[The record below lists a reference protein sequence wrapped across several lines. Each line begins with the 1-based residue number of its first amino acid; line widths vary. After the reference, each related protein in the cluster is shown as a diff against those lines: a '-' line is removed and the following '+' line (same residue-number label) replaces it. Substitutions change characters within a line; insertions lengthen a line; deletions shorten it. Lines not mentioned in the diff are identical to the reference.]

1 MSLKRHYCQLGFAS
15 ESMLPKAEGRWD
27 SFCRGLRKICQVT
40 DLHPETK
47 EHFRSYPAL
56 VNERKI
62 NLMRGCNLI
71 HPMSV
76 ASLIWN
82 SIMVVVNLSHMFVST
97 LRIAYVID
105 PVHFSRHHYVDEA
118 LIVLDMMCWLD
129 VIVKFNTGFKDKYTS
144 NIVMERK
151 RVAGLPVKRTRCLL
165 IAHFLPLLRTPRVYT
180 ALMDIQ
186 IFMKLFTS
194 SYIWHGAVQLTVLFM
209 MTTHWCGCLVYL
221 PTILFY
227 YWFGHMS
234 SNYNRFLKES
244 ERDLLQLDFITRY
257 QLGTFITLSTFF
269 GTGFTLFLASEP
281 EELIVHAFIILFST
295 VFMVYILVFLL
306 KVYMTLFSSTIR
318 YNELMNQVKEY
329 MRHKQFPVP
338 LQKRVKTFYSQ
349 LYQKR
354 YYKEESV
361 LECLSEELRNEITL
375 HTCRVLVDKV
385 TLFKDVPASAVGSVL
400 GCLKP
405 EVYLP
410 NDPVLRAGDDGNCMY
425 FIDYGT
431 VAIYSLKGVEVC
443 HLEDGAHFGEVALL
457 MRDSKRLVT
466 VVAVEITQLYRLDDI
481 DFRQY
486 VFTNQILFERIQT
499 LASQRMHEAVLVDR
513 QFQRDREKFNEKPIE
528 FSETS
533 I

>member
-1 MSLKRHYCQLGFAS
+1 
-15 ESMLPKAEGRWD
+15 MLPKAEGRWD
-27 SFCRGLRKICQVT
+27 NFCRGLRKICQVT

-62 NLMRGCNLI
+62 HLMRGSNLI

-151 RVAGLPVKRTRCLL
+151 RVAGEENP
-165 IAHFLPLLRTPRVYT
+165 
-180 ALMDIQ
+180 
-186 IFMKLFTS
+186 
-194 SYIWHGAVQLTVLFM
+194 
-209 MTTHWCGCLVYL
+209 
-221 PTILFY
+221 
-227 YWFGHMS
+227 
-234 SNYNRFLKES
+234 
-244 ERDLLQLDFITRY
+244 
-257 QLGTFITLSTFF
+257 LSTDCSFF
-269 GTGFTLFLASEP
+269 TITKNAESVHCPYGYPDFYEGTGFTLFLASEP

-466 VVAVEITQLYRLDDI
+466 VVAVEITQLI
-481 DFRQY
+481 K
-486 VFTNQILFERIQT
+486 
-499 LASQRMHEAVLVDR
+499 LASKMV
-513 QFQRDREKFNEKPIE
+513 
-528 FSETS
+528 
-533 I
+533 

>member
-76 ASLIWN
+76 AR
-82 SIMVVVNLSHMFVST
+82 FQGQ
-97 LRIAYVID
+97 
-105 PVHFSRHHYVDEA
+105 VHFKHSDGKKTS
-118 LIVLDMMCWLD
+118 CW
-129 VIVKFNTGFKDKYTS
+129 
-144 NIVMERK
+144 
-151 RVAGLPVKRTRCLL
+151 
-165 IAHFLPLLRTPRVYT
+165 
-180 ALMDIQ
+180 
-186 IFMKLFTS
+186 LFTS

>member
-1 MSLKRHYCQLGFAS
+1 
-15 ESMLPKAEGRWD
+15 MLPKAEGRWD

-151 RVAGLPVKRTRCLL
+151 RVAGRYLRRWLLPDLISSMPIAYIILSLPVKRTRCLL

-227 YWFGHMS
+227 YC
-234 SNYNRFLKES
+234 
-244 ERDLLQLDFITRY
+244 
-257 QLGTFITLSTFF
+257 
-269 GTGFTLFLASEP
+269 TGFTLFLASEP

-486 VFTNQILFERIQT
+486 VLTNQILFERIQT